1 MKLRKAVNYAIDRP
15 AMLRVRGVF
24 AGKRTDQI
32 LPPGM
37 AGFRDTKSTRS
48 RAPNYAKAK

>member
-1 MKLRKAVNYAIDRP
+1 
-15 AMLRVRGVF
+15 MLRVRGAY

-37 AGFRDTKSTRS
+37 GGFRDTKTYPLAGS
-48 RAPNYAKAK
+48 NYAKAKAARRLATASR